1 MEQVKDRTEQEASLT
16 GLTAPATAVPATAA
30 PAPAPERVGASSG
43 ESFGQVSVP
52 QANSPLVSTPLVNA
66 AVPFTPEVGELIV
79 SDNDDSAT
87 VPRVLLDAHDYEL
100 SPIAYKVKKALYD
113 CALETPVHDNGLT
126 DEQKREKISACMR
139 EIMLTLG
146 LDLNDDSLYKTPLR
160 VGKMF
165 VNEIFSG
172 LDYRNFPDITVIE
185 NKMQVDEMIKVKDI
199 SFTSTCEHHFMVI
212 DGVAKVAYMPKNKII
227 GLSKI
232 NRIVRFFARR
242 PQVQERLTQQIL
254 VALQTILET
263 RNVAVTITATHYCV
277 KARGVQDPTS
287 STTTTSLGGHFKLN
301 PSSRHEFL
309 TD

>member
-1 MEQVKDRTEQEASLT
+1 MPPLIWVVFVRCGVMAQDAALSENARKVKEALMAR
-16 GLTAPATAVPATAA
+16 GL
-30 PAPAPERVGASSG
+30 E
-43 ESFGQVSVP
+43 
-52 QANSPLVSTPLVNA
+52 TPLV
-66 AVPFTPEVGELIV
+66 
-79 SDNDDSAT
+79 
-87 VPRVLLDAHDYEL
+87 
-100 SPIAYKVKKALYD
+100 
-113 CALETPVHDNGLT
+113 DNGLST
-126 DEQKREKISACMR
+126 EEKRARISALMTQMM
-139 EIMLTLG
+139 ETLG
-146 LDLNDDSLYKTPLR
+146 LDLRDDSLYKTPAR

-165 VNEIFSG
+165 VDELFCG

-212 DGVAKVAYMPKNKII
+212 DGVAKVAYMPSNKII

-232 NRIVRFFARR
+232 NRIVRFFGRR

-263 RNVAVTITATHYCV
+263 KNVAVTITATHYCV

-287 STTTTSLGGHFKLN
+287 STTTTALGGHFKTN